1 MSQVQVGHLLAEA
14 EKVVARVRYCWLLTA
29 AETGGANARPM
40 GRLLPGPNE
49 DDWIIR
55 FITGGLSR
63 KVFDIRRASKVG
75 LIFQDAD
82 DAFVV
87 LIGRAK
93 LLEGASSMRQLWKDD
108 YDVYFPGEE
117 DRANATFVEVNVER
131 MELWIRGV
139 TPEPF
144 GLHTT
149 ILERD
154 ATAAWRLNLGKT
166 VSRAR

>member
-1 MSQVQVGHLLAEA
+1 MGFPMSQVQVNHLLAGA
-14 EKVVARVRYCWLLTA
+14 KKVVASVRYCWLLTE

-49 DDWIIR
+49 NDWMIR

-63 KVFDIRRASKVG
+63 KAFDIRRANKVS

-87 LIGRAK
+87 LAGRAK
-93 LLEGASSMRQLWKDD
+93 LLEASSMRQLWKDD
-108 YDVYFPGEE
+108 YNVYFPDEE
-117 DRANATFVEVNVER
+117 NRANATFVEVNVER

-144 GLHTT
+144 GLRPT

-154 ATAAWRLNLGKT
+154 TTATWRL
-166 VSRAR
+166 SPE

>member
-1 MSQVQVGHLLAEA
+1 MGFPMSQVQVNHLLAGA
-14 EKVVARVRYCWLLTA
+14 KKVVASVRYCWLLTE

-49 DDWIIR
+49 NDWMIR

-63 KVFDIRRASKVG
+63 KAFDIRRANKVG

-87 LIGRAK
+87 LAGRAK
-93 LLEGASSMRQLWKDD
+93 LLEASSMRQLWKDD
-108 YDVYFPGEE
+108 YNVYFPDEE

-144 GLHTT
+144 GLRPT

-154 ATAAWRLNLGKT
+154 TTATWRL
-166 VSRAR
+166 SPE

>member
-1 MSQVQVGHLLAEA
+1 MEFPMSQVQVDQLLASA
-14 EKVVARVRYCWLLTA
+14 EKVVASVRYCWLLTE

-40 GRLLPGPNE
+40 GRLLPGPSE
-49 DDWIIR
+49 TDWMIR

-63 KVFDIRRASKVG
+63 KAFDIRRASKVG

-87 LIGRAK
+87 LVGRAT

-108 YDVYFPGEE
+108 YNVYFPSEQ
-117 DRANATFVEVNVER
+117 DRANATFVEVNVKR

-144 GLHTT
+144 GMHTT
-149 ILERD
+149 NLERD
-154 ATAAWRLNLGKT
+154 DRGTWRL
-166 VSRAR
+166 SPD

>member
-1 MSQVQVGHLLAEA
+1 MEFSMSQVQVGQLLAGA
-14 EKVVARVRYCWLLTA
+14 EKVVASVRYCWLLTE
-29 AETGGANARPM
+29 AETGGTNARPM
-40 GRLLPGPNE
+40 GRLLPVPNE
-49 DDWIIR
+49 NDWIIR

-63 KVFDIRRASKVG
+63 KAFDIRRASKVG

-87 LIGRAK
+87 LAGRAM
-93 LLEGASSMRQLWKDD
+93 LLEAASSMRQLWKDD
-108 YDVYFPGEE
+108 YNVYFPGEE
-117 DRANATFVEVNVER
+117 DRANATFVKVDVKR

-144 GLHTT
+144 GMHPT

-154 ATAAWRLNLGKT
+154 GGGTWRLSSG
-166 VSRAR
+166 

>member
-1 MSQVQVGHLLAEA
+1 MV
-14 EKVVARVRYCWLLTA
+14 
-29 AETGGANARPM
+29 
-40 GRLLPGPNE
+40 
-49 DDWIIR
+49 
-55 FITGGLSR
+55 FSR

>member
-1 MSQVQVGHLLAEA
+1 MSQVQVGQLLAGA
-14 EKVVARVRYCWLLTA
+14 EKVIAGVRYCWLLTE

-49 DDWIIR
+49 NDWMIR

-63 KVFDIRRASKVG
+63 KAFDIRRASKVG
-75 LIFQDAD
+75 LIFQDAE

-87 LIGRAK
+87 LAGRAK
-93 LLEGASSMRQLWKDD
+93 LLEGASGMRKLWKDD
-108 YDVYFPGEE
+108 YNVYFPSDE
-117 DRANATFVEVNVER
+117 DRANAIFVEVNVER

-139 TPEPF
+139 TSEPF

-154 ATAAWRLNLGKT
+154 ATGTWRL
-166 VSRAR
+166 SPD

>member
-1 MSQVQVGHLLAEA
+1 MIILLDGTSL
-14 EKVVARVRYCWLLTA
+14 VVSSNTFSIHCWLLTA

>member
-1 MSQVQVGHLLAEA
+1 MGFPMSQVQVNHLLAGA
-14 EKVVARVRYCWLLTA
+14 KKVVASVRYCWLLTE

-49 DDWIIR
+49 NDWMIR

-63 KVFDIRRASKVG
+63 KAFDIRRANKVG

-87 LIGRAK
+87 LAGRAK
-93 LLEGASSMRQLWKDD
+93 LLEASSMRQLWKDD
-108 YDVYFPGEE
+108 YNVYFPDEE
-117 DRANATFVEVNVER
+117 NRANATFVEVNVER

-144 GLHTT
+144 GLRAT

-154 ATAAWRLNLGKT
+154 TTATWRL
-166 VSRAR
+166 SPE

>member
-1 MSQVQVGHLLAEA
+1 MSHVQVDQLLAGA
-14 EKVVARVRYCWLLTA
+14 GKVVERVRYCWLLTE

-49 DDWIIR
+49 NDWVIR

-63 KVFDIRRASKVG
+63 KVFDMRRDSTVS
-75 LIFQDAD
+75 LIFQDAE

-87 LIGRAK
+87 LAGRAM
-93 LLEGASSMRQLWKDD
+93 LQEGASTSRLWKDG
-108 YDVYFPGEE
+108 YNVYFPGEQ
-117 DRANATFVEVNVER
+117 DRANATFVEVNVGR

-144 GLHTT
+144 GLHPTV
-149 ILERD
+149 LERD
-154 ATAAWRLNLGKT
+154 ATGIWRL
-166 VSRAR
+166 SSD

>member
-1 MSQVQVGHLLAEA
+1 MSQAQVGHLLAGA
-14 EKVVARVRYCWLLTA
+14 EKVVARVRYCWLLTE

-49 DDWIIR
+49 NDWMIR

-63 KVFDIRRASKVG
+63 KAFDIRRANKVG

-87 LIGRAK
+87 LAGRAM

-108 YDVYFPGEE
+108 YNVYFPDEE
-117 DRANATFVEVNVER
+117 NRANATFVEVNVER

-144 GLHTT
+144 GLHPT

-154 ATAAWRLNLGKT
+154 TTATWRL
-166 VSRAR
+166 SPE

>member
-1 MSQVQVGHLLAEA
+1 MGFPMSQVQVNHLLAGA
-14 EKVVARVRYCWLLTA
+14 KKVVASVRYCWLLTE

-40 GRLLPGPNE
+40 GRLLPVPNE
-49 DDWIIR
+49 NVWIIR

-63 KVFDIRRASKVG
+63 KAFDIRRASKVG

-87 LIGRAK
+87 LAGRAK
-93 LLEGASSMRQLWKDD
+93 LLEASSMRQLWKDD
-108 YDVYFPGEE
+108 YNVYFPDEE
-117 DRANATFVEVNVER
+117 NRANATFVEVNVER

-144 GLHTT
+144 GLHPT

-154 ATAAWRLNLGKT
+154 TTATWRL
-166 VSRAR
+166 SPE

>member
-1 MSQVQVGHLLAEA
+1 MSQVQVGHLLAGA
-14 EKVVARVRYCWLLTA
+14 EKVVARVRYCWLLTE

-49 DDWIIR
+49 NDWMIR

-63 KVFDIRRASKVG
+63 KAFDIRRASKVG

-87 LIGRAK
+87 LAGRAK
-93 LLEGASSMRQLWKDD
+93 LLEASSMRQLWKDD
-108 YDVYFPGEE
+108 YNVYFPDEE
-117 DRANATFVEVNVER
+117 NRANATFVKVNVER

-144 GLHTT
+144 GLHPT

-154 ATAAWRLNLGKT
+154 TTATWRL
-166 VSRAR
+166 SPE

>member
-1 MSQVQVGHLLAEA
+1 MGFPMSQVQVNHLLAGA
-14 EKVVARVRYCWLLTA
+14 KKVVASVRYCWLLTE

-49 DDWIIR
+49 NDWMIR

-63 KVFDIRRASKVG
+63 KAFDIRRANKVG

-87 LIGRAK
+87 LAGRAK
-93 LLEGASSMRQLWKDD
+93 LLEASSMRQLWKDD
-108 YDVYFPGEE
+108 YNVYFPDEE
-117 DRANATFVEVNVER
+117 NRANATFVEVNVER

-144 GLHTT
+144 GLRPT

-154 ATAAWRLNLGKT
+154 TTATWRL
-166 VSRAR
+166 SPE

>member
-1 MSQVQVGHLLAEA
+1 MGFPMSQVQVNHLLAGA
-14 EKVVARVRYCWLLTA
+14 KKVVASVRYCWLLTE

-49 DDWIIR
+49 NDWVIR

-63 KVFDIRRASKVG
+63 KAFDIRRANKVG

-87 LIGRAK
+87 LAGRAK
-93 LLEGASSMRQLWKDD
+93 LLEASSMRQLWKDD
-108 YDVYFPGEE
+108 YNVYFPDEE
-117 DRANATFVEVNVER
+117 NRANATFVEVNVER

-144 GLHTT
+144 GLHPT

-154 ATAAWRLNLGKT
+154 TTATWRL
-166 VSRAR
+166 SPE

>member
-1 MSQVQVGHLLAEA
+1 MEFPMSQVQVTRLLAGA
-14 EKVVARVRYCWLLTA
+14 AKVVASVRYCWLLTE

-40 GRLLPGPNE
+40 GRLLPGPSE
-49 DDWIIR
+49 TDWMIR

-63 KVFDIRRASKVG
+63 KAFDIRRASRVG

-87 LIGRAK
+87 LAGRAT

-108 YDVYFPGEE
+108 YNVYFPSEE

-131 MELWIRGV
+131 MELWIGGV

-144 GLHTT
+144 EMHTT
-149 ILERD
+149 NLERD
-154 ATAAWRLNLGKT
+154 DRGTWRL
-166 VSRAR
+166 SPD

>member
-1 MSQVQVGHLLAEA
+1 MGFPMSQVQVNHLLAGA
-14 EKVVARVRYCWLLTA
+14 KKVVASVRYCWLLTE

-49 DDWIIR
+49 NDWMIR

-63 KVFDIRRASKVG
+63 KAFDIRRASKVG

-87 LIGRAK
+87 LAGRAK
-93 LLEGASSMRQLWKDD
+93 LLEASSMRQLWKDD
-108 YDVYFPGEE
+108 YNVYFPDEE

-144 GLHTT
+144 GLRPT

-154 ATAAWRLNLGKT
+154 TTATWRL
-166 VSRAR
+166 SPE

>member
-1 MSQVQVGHLLAEA
+1 MEFPMSQVQVGQLLAGA
-14 EKVVARVRYCWLLTA
+14 EKVVASVRYCWLLTE

-49 DDWIIR
+49 TDWIIR

-63 KVFDIRRASKVG
+63 KAFDIRRAGKVS
-75 LIFQDAD
+75 LIFQGAD

-87 LIGRAK
+87 LAGRAT
-93 LLEGASSMRQLWKDD
+93 LAEGASSVRHLWKDD
-108 YDVYFPGEE
+108 YNVYFPGEE
-117 DRANATFVEVNVER
+117 DRANATFIEVNVER

-149 ILERD
+149 VLERD
-154 ATAAWRLNLGKT
+154 AVGTWRL
-166 VSRAR
+166 SPH

>member
-1 MSQVQVGHLLAEA
+1 MGFPMSQVQVNHLLAGA
-14 EKVVARVRYCWLLTA
+14 KKVVASVRYCWLLTE

-49 DDWIIR
+49 NDWMIR

-63 KVFDIRRASKVG
+63 KAFDIRRANKVS

-87 LIGRAK
+87 LAGRAK
-93 LLEGASSMRQLWKDD
+93 LLEASSMRQLWKDD
-108 YDVYFPGEE
+108 YNVYFPDEE
-117 DRANATFVEVNVER
+117 NRANATFVEVNVER

-144 GLHTT
+144 GLHPT
-149 ILERD
+149 ILEQD
-154 ATAAWRLNLGKT
+154 TTATWRL
-166 VSRAR
+166 SPE

>member
-1 MSQVQVGHLLAEA
+1 MGFPMSQVQVNHLLAGA
-14 EKVVARVRYCWLLTA
+14 KKVVASVRYCWLLTE

-49 DDWIIR
+49 NDWMIR

-63 KVFDIRRASKVG
+63 KAFDIRRANKVG

-87 LIGRAK
+87 LAGRAK
-93 LLEGASSMRQLWKDD
+93 LLEASSMRQLWKDD
-108 YDVYFPGEE
+108 YNVYFTDEE

-144 GLHTT
+144 GLHPT

-154 ATAAWRLNLGKT
+154 TTATWRL
-166 VSRAR
+166 SPE

>member
-1 MSQVQVGHLLAEA
+1 MGFPMSQVQVNHLLAGA
-14 EKVVARVRYCWLLTA
+14 KKVVASVRYCWLLTE

-49 DDWIIR
+49 NDWMIR

-63 KVFDIRRASKVG
+63 KAFDIRRANKVG

-87 LIGRAK
+87 LAGRAK
-93 LLEGASSMRQLWKDD
+93 LLEASSMRQLWKDD
-108 YDVYFPGEE
+108 YNVYFPDEE
-117 DRANATFVEVNVER
+117 NRANATFVEVNVER

-144 GLHTT
+144 GMHTT
-149 ILERD
+149 NLERD
-154 ATAAWRLNLGKT
+154 DGGTWRL
-166 VSRAR
+166 SPD

>member
-1 MSQVQVGHLLAEA
+1 MEPAITSQPADHRNAARLGNFTSAHLGKFEPA
-14 EKVVARVRYCWLLTA
+14 LT
-29 AETGGANARPM
+29 
-40 GRLLPGPNE
+40 PGPNE

>member
-1 MSQVQVGHLLAEA
+1 MGFPMSQVQVNHLLAGA
-14 EKVVARVRYCWLLTA
+14 KKVVASVRYCWLLTE
-29 AETGGANARPM
+29 AEKGGANARPM

-49 DDWIIR
+49 NDWMIR

-63 KVFDIRRASKVG
+63 KAFDIRRASKVG
-75 LIFQDAD
+75 LIFQDGD

-87 LIGRAK
+87 LAGRAK
-93 LLEGASSMRQLWKDD
+93 LLEASSMRQLWKDD
-108 YDVYFPGEE
+108 YNVYFPDEE
-117 DRANATFVEVNVER
+117 NRANATFVEVNVER

-144 GLHTT
+144 GLHPT

-154 ATAAWRLNLGKT
+154 TTATWRL
-166 VSRAR
+166 SPE

>member
-1 MSQVQVGHLLAEA
+1 MGFPMSQVQVNHLLAGA
-14 EKVVARVRYCWLLTA
+14 KKVVASVRYCWLLTE

-49 DDWIIR
+49 NDWMIR

-63 KVFDIRRASKVG
+63 KAFDIRRANKVG

-87 LIGRAK
+87 LAGRAK
-93 LLEGASSMRQLWKDD
+93 LLEASSMRQLWKDD
-108 YDVYFPGEE
+108 YNVYFPDEE
-117 DRANATFVEVNVER
+117 NRANATFVEVNVER

-144 GLHTT
+144 GLHPT

-154 ATAAWRLNLGKT
+154 TTATWRL
-166 VSRAR
+166 SPE